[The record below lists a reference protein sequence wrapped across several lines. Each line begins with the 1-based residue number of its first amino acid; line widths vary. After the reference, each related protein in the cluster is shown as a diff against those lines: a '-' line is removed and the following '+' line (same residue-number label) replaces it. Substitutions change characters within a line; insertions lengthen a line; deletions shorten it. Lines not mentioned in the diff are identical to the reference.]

1 MKYIAIFCGSSL
13 GINPVFA
20 EQAELLGRELV
31 KHGYGIVYGGGNVGL
46 MGAVADSVLDAG
58 GEVIGVIPE
67 FLSLKEL
74 EHLAITQVHRV
85 KTMSERK
92 DMMNE
97 LCDGVITLPGGFGT
111 LDEYFEMLTLGQL
124 SQHKKGVALLNTE
137 GYYDPLIK
145 MVDNMIDNGFL
156 KDEYRDIFIVDKQVI
171 PLISKIKNYKAPLN
185 EKWAEP
191 KIIKR

>member
-137 GYYDPLIK
+137 GYYDSLIK

>member
-67 FLSLKEL
+67 FLSIKEL

-124 SQHKKGVALLNTE
+124 SQHKKGVALLNIE

>member
-67 FLSLKEL
+67 FLSLQEL

>member
-145 MVDNMIDNGFL
+145 MVVNMIDNGFL

>member
-20 EQAELLGRELV
+20 EQAEILGRELV

>member
-74 EHLAITQVHRV
+74 EHLAITEVHRV

>member
-92 DMMNE
+92 DIMNE

-137 GYYDPLIK
+137 GYYDSLIK

>member
-156 KDEYRDIFIVDKQVI
+156 KNEYRDIFIVDKQVI